1 MPTSSI
7 AYSLLLA
14 AATFASALIG
24 VALRHLLGEKLG
36 FDDSREM
43 IGGVAGLTYTLL
55 ALVLGL
61 LIWTAFGVFS
71 TQKAELQLMAEK
83 AIEFDH
89 MMKEYGP
96 EGARARELL
105 RTDLVWAHEQF
116 WGDDD
121 SRAAAYDAS
130 AKNID
135 ALEDYLR
142 KLEAPTET
150 QKALR
155 SGAQAAHAAIGQNR
169 ILMSLQGIDAV
180 SWPLIHVVSLWACF
194 SFFLSGVTSKPKP
207 ATFGVAALGS
217 ALVASAFFLILEFSQ
232 PYASSVRLSSD
243 GIDQVILNL
252 EQP

>member
-1 MPTSSI
+1 ML
-7 AYSLLLA
+7 ALA
-14 AATFASALIG
+14 AFASAAVG
-24 VALRHLLGEKLG
+24 VALRHFFGEKLG

-121 SRAAAYDAS
+121 TRAVAYEAS
-130 AKNID
+130 ASNID

-142 KLEAPTET
+142 KLNPPSDS

-155 SGAQAAHAAIGQNR
+155 GGAQAAHAAIGQNR
-169 ILMSLQGIDAV
+169 ILMSLQGIDAI
-180 SWPLIHVVSLWACF
+180 SWPLIYIVSLWACI

-207 ATFGVAALGS
+207 ATFGAAALGA
-217 ALVASAFFLILEFSQ
+217 ALVASGFFLILEFSQ
-232 PYASSVRLSSD
+232 PYASSVRLSSE

-252 EQP
+252 DRP